1 MRAMGCSLR
10 PLCVTFTCQLGSA
23 SVGDQVEKRL
33 VNARVVGEL
42 RMEGCGHDFSL
53 AHGDGIL
60 IFALGGEDFYTLAY
74 TLDFGCANENHLGGR
89 TGEDAFAD
97 GAVALASIGVAANR
111 DVERA

>member
-1 MRAMGCSLR
+1 MGCSLR

-60 IFALGGEDFYTLAY
+60 IFALGGERSEEHTSELQSHSDLVCR
-74 TLDFGCANENHLGGR
+74 LLLEKKKMGDERRVNLVIFGWELVG
-89 TGEDAFAD
+89 AD
-97 GAVALASIGVAANR
+97 GAP
-111 DVERA
+111 